1 MTKHDEQKNRTN
13 DMIINTLLSLGD
25 TKPLSKISVSDI
37 TKHAKINR
45 GTFYLHYESKEDLVA
60 YLESKLLDGIHQI
73 IDQNIEMTMD
83 RSFFLEG
90 KICPVITLLIEFIFD
105 NQKLFKLL
113 LNSNTSILFR
123 DSVKVLLQ
131 DIIKQSLQLSRQIKK
146 EVPDIPDSYAFDI
159 ISTTILAISMKW
171 LENTDE
177 ITPDKVAR
185 LMMSSLFLSPYQ
197 MLGFD

>member
-1 MTKHDEQKNRTN
+1 
-13 DMIINTLLSLGD
+13 
-25 TKPLSKISVSDI
+25 
-37 TKHAKINR
+37 
-45 GTFYLHYESKEDLVA
+45 
-60 YLESKLLDGIHQI
+60 
-73 IDQNIEMTMD
+73 
-83 RSFFLEG
+83 
-90 KICPVITLLIEFIFD
+90 
-105 NQKLFKLL
+105 
-113 LNSNTSILFR
+113 
-123 DSVKVLLQ
+123 
-131 DIIKQSLQLSRQIKK
+131 QSLQLSRQIKK